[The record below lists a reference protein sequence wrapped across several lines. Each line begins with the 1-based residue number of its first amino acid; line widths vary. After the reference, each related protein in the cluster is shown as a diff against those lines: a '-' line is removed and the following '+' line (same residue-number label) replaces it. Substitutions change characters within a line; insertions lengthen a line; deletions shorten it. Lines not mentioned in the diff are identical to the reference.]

1 MTTSYIQYCSLP
13 QNKRRR
19 LTKDFIHHHAVKVMI
34 WNDSINC
41 DQQLTRQRV
50 NRFCDSRN
58 VDKES
63 EAKEG
68 NNKRVRIMNGT
79 RKAKMLSLLLAGI
92 FMMKNFYDHAII
104 ASMPDFTN
112 NSIDIEQEMI
122 EESQKQKLLGCN
134 DIQNIEIIRELG
146 KGKAKVTYEV
156 KLPSGES
163 ALAKRCI
170 HDNCLRQGLLTGEFR
185 HLKKLQD
192 QYGKENTISVYGMCD
207 APYAEGGIDLQKGTR
222 TSRKRNSRHLRII
235 ASDFTE
241 GYTAFFEMGV
251 PLLTKWR
258 DGVKFRKCFASYF
271 TDADVDSFRVI
282 ARQYAGFAGSP
293 IMLGQ
298 PGYFSDNIW
307 AEQYIIAKAG
317 ARHADLDMLFHC
329 QNCTYEE
336 ALTHNCIIVQDV
348 VFHKRMNCSLAF
360 SLEHPI
366 LNLDEHINA
375 TEAERQCTLT
385 VGESLPKPRPTP
397 KPKLESESLKF

>member
-1 MTTSYIQYCSLP
+1 
-13 QNKRRR
+13 
-19 LTKDFIHHHAVKVMI
+19 MI
-34 WNDSINC
+34 LWNDSIDC

-50 NRFCDSRN
+50 NRLCDSRN

-63 EAKEG
+63 RANEQHEKV
-68 NNKRVRIMNGT
+68 NNKRVHIIMIGM
-79 RKAKMLSLLLAGI
+79 RKVKMLFLLLAGI
-92 FMMKNFYDHAII
+92 FMLKNFYDHAII
-104 ASMPDFTN
+104 ASMPDFTS
-112 NSIDIEQEMI
+112 NSIDIEQELI
-122 EESQKQKLLGCN
+122 EESQKKKLLGCN

-146 KGKAKVTYEV
+146 IGKAKVTYEV

-185 HLKKLQD
+185 HLKTLQD
-192 QYGKENTISVYGMCD
+192 QYGKENTIGVYGKCD

-222 TSRKRNSRHLRII
+222 TSRKRNSRHLRIV

-282 ARQYAGFAGSP
+282 ARQYAGYPGSP

-317 ARHADLDMLFHC
+317 ARHADLDMLFPC
-329 QNCTYEE
+329 EECTYEE
-336 ALTHNCIIVQDV
+336 ALAHNCIIVQDV
-348 VFHKRMNCSLAF
+348 VFHKQMNCSLAF

-385 VGESLPKPRPTP
+385 VGESLPKPRP
-397 KPKLESESLKF
+397 KPKQ